1 MKLLVVDP
9 EDRPLDGAWVKNK
22 WDWVLDLG
30 FAGPGAYDRWSEIL
44 QCPCEPLPRLEAQ
57 DFAQIRKTLAEGL
70 GVIVDQYGL
79 DWWDLL
85 ATEFLPQFES
95 MTRLRKCVA
104 HLRSEDEVF
113 VIREGLFAS
122 MLRALI
128 RNPVRSMLPA
138 DTTPKVRRYANA
150 IATSPIRQI
159 IEIAADKYDPGYRLR
174 RLVAFPSRSSDR
186 PIILLPSSYGNVSR
200 TELAYAEMLPD
211 HEFLLVTTRRS
222 GRIDSLPKHVRRS
235 SLAAYAIR
243 TSIQKEFELL
253 MRRWNVLKNKLRV
266 RPIFK
271 ALMSSGAFDA
281 FPKLLHTGLR
291 VRDAWKQVFECE
303 PVCGV
308 LSADEANCSTRIPL
322 LIAKNRN
329 VSAISC
335 HHGAL
340 DGRYRVRPTHPE
352 MFLAKGQMEA
362 DYLLRT
368 SQIPAESVNVGAPK
382 RASQKI
388 FDRKAIGHAIVF
400 FSEPYEIAGARC
412 AEIYREVL
420 SALAD
425 LAVESQLE
433 LVLKLHPYE
442 SAVARERVA
451 RSVLTD
457 SQAKGLRVVG
467 GQLTDELL
475 SDAWFAVTILST
487 TALDCTMR
495 GVPVFLCG
503 WLDYSNYGYLQ
514 QFARFGAGVELR
526 SSAEIPRIP
535 SMLNAVSHRSTGEL
549 WKEIDPRQLKQF
561 FGERMSMAAAV

>member
-1 MKLLVVDP
+1 M
-9 EDRPLDGAWVKNK
+9 
-22 WDWVLDLG
+22 
-30 FAGPGAYDRWSEIL
+30 
-44 QCPCEPLPRLEAQ
+44 
-57 DFAQIRKTLAEGL
+57 LA
-70 GVIVDQYGL
+70 
-79 DWWDLL
+79 
-85 ATEFLPQFES
+85 
-95 MTRLRKCVA
+95 
-104 HLRSEDEVF
+104 
-113 VIREGLFAS
+113 
-122 MLRALI
+122 
-128 RNPVRSMLPA
+128 A
-138 DTTPKVRRYANA
+138 DATPKVRRYART
-150 IATSPIRQI
+150 ITGTPIPKM
-159 IEIAADKYDPGYRLR
+159 IEIVVDKYDSGYRWR
-174 RLVAFPSRSSDR
+174 RLVTFPRRSSGR
-186 PIILLPSSYGNVSR
+186 PVILLPSSYSNVSR

-211 HEFLLVTTRRS
+211 HEFLLVATRRS
-222 GRIDSLPKHVRRS
+222 GRIENLPKHVRTS
-235 SLAAYAIR
+235 SLAAYAPR

-266 RPIFK
+266 RPQFK
-271 ALMSSGAFDA
+271 TLMSSGAADA

-291 VRDAWKQVFECE
+291 VRDAWKQVFERE
-303 PVCGV
+303 SVCGV
-308 LSADEANCSTRIPL
+308 LSADEANFSTRIPL
-322 LIAKNRN
+322 LIAKKRN
-329 VSAISC
+329 VPAISC

-340 DGRYRVRPTHPE
+340 DGRYRLRPTHPDI
-352 MFLAKGQMEA
+352 FLAKGQMEA

-368 SQIPAESVNVGAPK
+368 CQIPAETIAVGAP
-382 RASQKI
+382 RANQTV
-388 FDRKAIGHAIVF
+388 FEPKAARHAIVF

-425 LAVESQLE
+425 LAAESQLE

-451 RSVLTD
+451 RSVLTN
-457 SQAKGLRVVG
+457 SQTKRLRVVG
-467 GQLTDELL
+467 GQLTDEFL

-535 SMLNAVSHRSTGEL
+535 SMLNAVSHRGTGEL

-561 FGERMSMAAAV
+561 FGKRMSMAAAV